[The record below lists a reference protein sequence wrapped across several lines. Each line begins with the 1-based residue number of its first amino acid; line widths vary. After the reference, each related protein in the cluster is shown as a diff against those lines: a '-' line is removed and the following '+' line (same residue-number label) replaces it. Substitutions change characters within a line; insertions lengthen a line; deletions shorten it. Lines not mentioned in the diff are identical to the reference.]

1 MLSPLCSAKE
11 SHNEGERWVVHVHSV
26 FPGSSLLLGM
36 FFFLIGY
43 LTPKLFYVTV
53 VFNLHFQFTLC
64 RLCLYIQWKS
74 QISSYSRFCTR
85 TLFIFELL
93 PGEAGYVPDFRNNTM
108 LASQWKFSVMSKWAH
123 VRKECPCA
131 APHQQTHLLVFR
143 TLPQTVSSC
152 CTMGERADE
161 ATSELHCDLK

>member
-1 MLSPLCSAKE
+1 MLTLSFGRRSFRKC
-11 SHNEGERWVVHVHSV
+11 
-26 FPGSSLLLGM
+26 SLLFAVQRSHTMREKDGLCMYTVCFQGLASCWGC
-36 FFFLIGY
+36 FFLIGY

-123 VRKECPCA
+123 VRKECPGSW
-131 APHQQTHLLVFR
+131 THA
-143 TLPQTVSSC
+143 LPLTNKH
-152 CTMGERADE
+152 TF
-161 ATSELHCDLK
+161 